1 MLPLVQSTFFFSG
14 AHFMS
19 MHSENEPANP
29 VALVLDDDPI
39 CAQELARYLTRN
51 FIPAVPATN
60 IAAARDALDRHD
72 GIKVL
77 ISDIRMPDMS
87 GIEFAI
93 DLANSHAAEQPLKVL
108 FMTGQATVDL
118 AVAALRIGASDFLTK
133 PVRPRQVAERVTKLL
148 AEPTPIRAVV
158 PVATP
163 EPEAPA
169 ATVATQAHWL
179 LKERKGRM
187 AREKI
192 MGEGF
197 KDEPGWNMIMEL
209 MHARLSGQK
218 VPVSALCAASGV
230 PQTTALRR
238 LGELMGDGYIAKER
252 DPNDARRLWVRPTER
267 TVELVQKYMTHEA
280 TVRAAA

>member
-1 MLPLVQSTFFFSG
+1 
-14 AHFMS
+14 MS

-51 FIPAVPATN
+51 FIAAVPATN
-60 IAAARDALDRHD
+60 IAAARDALDRHE

-93 DLANSHAAEQPLKVL
+93 DLANSQQSEQPLKVL
-108 FMTGQATVDL
+108 FMTGQATIDL

-148 AEPTPIRAVV
+148 AEPTPSRAVV
-158 PVATP
+158 LVETPSTEVSATP
-163 EPEAPA
+163 
-169 ATVATQAHWL
+169 VATQAYWL

-187 AREKI
+187 ARERI

-252 DPNDARRLWVRPTER
+252 DPNDARRLWVQPTER
-267 TVELVQKYMTHEA
+267 TVELVQKYMSHEA
-280 TVRAAA
+280 TARAAA

>member
-1 MLPLVQSTFFFSG
+1 
-14 AHFMS
+14 MS
-19 MHSENEPANP
+19 MHSEIEPANP
-29 VALVLDDDPI
+29 VALVLDDDHV

-51 FIPAVPATN
+51 FIPAVPATS
-60 IAAARDALDRHD
+60 IAAARDALDRHES
-72 GIKVL
+72 IKVL

-93 DLANSHAAEQPLKVL
+93 DLAHSHAADQPLKVL

-133 PVRPRQVAERVTKLL
+133 PVRPRQVAERVAKLL
-148 AEPTPIRAVV
+148 AEPAPAQAIV
-158 PVATP
+158 PVAAP
-163 EPEAPA
+163 EPEAPT
-169 ATVATQAHWL
+169 ATVASQAHWL
-179 LKERKGRM
+179 LKERKGRV

-252 DPNDARRLWVRPTER
+252 DPGDARRLWVRPTER

-280 TVRAAA
+280 ATRTAA

>member
-1 MLPLVQSTFFFSG
+1 
-14 AHFMS
+14 MS
-19 MHSENEPANP
+19 MHSTEAEPANP
-29 VALVLDDDPI
+29 VALVLDDDPT

-51 FIPAVPATN
+51 FIPAVPATS
-60 IAAARDALDRHD
+60 IAAAREALDRHE

-93 DLANSHAAEQPLKVL
+93 DLANSHAAGQPLKVL
-108 FMTGQATVDL
+108 FMTGQATIDL

-148 AEPTPIRAVV
+148 AEPAPARAVV

-169 ATVATQAHWL
+169 ATVASQAHWL
-179 LKERKGRM
+179 LRERKGRI

-267 TVELVQKYMTHEA
+267 TVDLVSKYMTHEA
-280 TVRAAA
+280 SSRVAA

>member
-1 MLPLVQSTFFFSG
+1 
-14 AHFMS
+14 MS
-19 MHSENEPANP
+19 IHSESEPANP
-29 VALVLDDDPI
+29 VALVLDDDPT
-39 CAQELARYLTRN
+39 CAQELARYLSRN

-60 IAAARDALDRHD
+60 IAAAREALDRHE

-93 DLANSHAAEQPLKVL
+93 DLANSQQSEVPLKVL
-108 FMTGQATVDL
+108 FMTGQATIDL

-148 AEPTPIRAVV
+148 AEPTPSRAVV
-158 PVATP
+158 PVETPSTEVSATP
-163 EPEAPA
+163 
-169 ATVATQAHWL
+169 VAMQAHWL

-187 AREKI
+187 ARERI

-252 DPNDARRLWVRPTER
+252 DPNDARRLWVQPTER
-267 TVELVQKYMTHEA
+267 TVELVQKYMAHEA
-280 TVRAAA
+280 TARTAA

>member
-1 MLPLVQSTFFFSG
+1 MSIQSES
-14 AHFMS
+14 
-19 MHSENEPANP
+19 EPANP
-29 VALVLDDDPI
+29 VALVLDDEPV

-60 IAAARDALDRHD
+60 IAAAREMLDRHES
-72 GIKVL
+72 IKVL

-93 DLANSHAAEQPLKVL
+93 DLAHSHAADQPLKVL
-108 FMTGQATVDL
+108 FMTGQATIDL

-148 AEPTPIRAVV
+148 AEPSPTRAVV

-163 EPEAPA
+163 EPESPA
-169 ATVATQAHWL
+169 TSVASQAHWL
-179 LKERKGRM
+179 LRERKGRV
-187 AREKI
+187 ARERI

-230 PQTTALRR
+230 PQTTALRYIYR
-238 LGELMGDGYIAKER
+238 LAQLGLVRITDHPTDQRRTMVSLSE
-252 DPNDARRLWVRPTER
+252 DARSRIERL
-267 TVELVQKYMTHEA
+267 LDMMKSGG
-280 TVRAAA
+280 

>member
-1 MLPLVQSTFFFSG
+1 MWG
-14 AHFMS
+14 AMMS
-19 MHSENEPANP
+19 MQSENEPANP
-29 VALVLDDDPI
+29 VALVLDDDPV
-39 CAQELARYLTRN
+39 CTQELSRYLTRN
-51 FIPAVPATN
+51 FIPARPTTSV
-60 IAAARDALDRHD
+60 AAAREALDRHD
-72 GIKVL
+72 TIKVL

-93 DLANSHAAEQPLKVL
+93 DLANSHASERPLKVL

-148 AEPTPIRAVV
+148 AEAPPGRALV
-158 PVATP
+158 PVETPAT
-163 EPEAPA
+163 ERSV
-169 ATVATQAHWL
+169 TSVGVQAHWL
-179 LKERKGRM
+179 LHERKGRM
-187 AREKI
+187 ARERI

-252 DPNDARRLWVRPTER
+252 DPGDARRLWVQPTER
-267 TVELVQKYMTHEA
+267 TIELVQKYMDHA
-280 TVRAAA
+280 TTSRAA